1 VNTAEHI
8 AKLEGKLAARDARI
22 LEQDARILEQDAQIK
37 QLTQQV
43 AELLEHVA
51 ILTEKLGQNSSNSH
65 KPPSSDPP
73 GGGASA
79 GGGARTEKN
88 RRKRS
93 KRKRGAQG
101 GHKGSHRSLLPAS
114 EVDEFIDFFPP
125 ECESCWSPL
134 APVQDSRA
142 SRFQATEVPPIV
154 PWTTEYRCHS
164 VTCAC
169 GFKTRAS
176 SADVP
181 ASSFGPRLTSI
192 VGLLTGVYHVSRRK
206 TVTLLSDLLG
216 VRISLGA
223 VSALEERVSIAIE
236 PVVKEAWDSI
246 GDAKVKHTDGT
257 SWLQAGVTMS
267 LWTIATTMV
276 TVFKILK
283 SGSKKTIEPLFGP
296 LHGILVSDRDSSLTF
311 WAMERRQICWAH
323 LLRKF
328 VSFSERDG
336 PAGEMGREFLSYTAL
351 VFEYWQAK
359 RSEELTPELYQAWM
373 APVRVGFEDLLER
386 ATHAGIA
393 RFSGACANM
402 LKHKA
407 ALWTFVDTSGVD
419 PTNNH
424 AERELRAFVLWRRR
438 SFGTQSERGNLFAER
453 IMTVAHT
460 ARKQDRDVLTLLTQC
475 LEAQSVGV
483 QMPSLFDQGVIQAAA

>member
-1 VNTAEHI
+1 MDAAEHI
-8 AKLEGKLAARDARI
+8 AELEAKLAVRDAQI
-22 LEQDARILEQDAQIK
+22 VKQDTQIK
-37 QLTQQV
+37 QLTEQV
-43 AELLEHVA
+43 AELLEQVA
-51 ILTEKLGQNSSNSH
+51 IVAEKLGQNSSNSH
-65 KPPSSDPP
+65 KPPSTDPP
-73 GGGASA
+73 GGASA
-79 GGGARTEKN
+79 GRSERTEKN
-88 RRKRS
+88 RNKRS
-93 KRKRGAQG
+93 KRKRGGQR
-101 GHKGSHRSLLPAS
+101 GHKGNHRSLIP
-114 EVDEFIDFFPP
+114 ERQVDEFINFFPP
-125 ECESCWSPL
+125 ACESCWRPL
-134 APVQDSRA
+134 AKVEDVQA
-142 SRFQATEVPPIV
+142 SRFQVTEVPPIV
-154 PWTTEYRCHS
+154 PWTIEYRCHS
-164 VTCAC
+164 VACAC
-169 GFKTRAS
+169 GFTTRAS
-176 SADVP
+176 NADVP
-181 ASSFGPRLTSI
+181 TSSFGPRLTSI

-223 VSALEERVSIAIE
+223 VSAIEERVSTAIE

-246 GDAKVKHTDGT
+246 GDARVKHTDGT

-283 SGSKKTIEPLFGP
+283 SGSKNAIEPLFGP
-296 LHGILVSDRDSSLTF
+296 LHGILVSDRDSYLTF

-336 PAGEMGREFLSYTAL
+336 PAGEMGREFLSYTGL

-359 RSEELTPELYQAWM
+359 RSAELTPELYRAWM
-373 APVRVGFEDLLER
+373 APVRAGFEDLLER

-407 ALWTFVDTSGVD
+407 ALWTFVDNDGVD

-424 AERELRAFVLWRRR
+424 AERELRAFVLWRKR
-438 SFGTQSERGNLFAER
+438 SFGTQSKRGNLFAER

-460 ARKQDRDVLTLLTQC
+460 ARKQDRDVLTLLTDC
-475 LEAQSVGV
+475 VAAQAVGGP
-483 QMPSLFDQGVIQAAA
+483 MPSLFGHGTMRVAA